1 VSAATAARPTVDDR
15 LHRPDTAR
23 YFPGPARSASV
34 SPAGAEAMT
43 AMQSK
48 SASAAPSL
56 ADLEGLAERAFRG
69 LPAEVRRACA
79 GLAIRVADF
88 PDDDLLREM
97 GIEDPFEL
105 TGLYEGTALTE
116 KSVLDQP
123 LQPDTVWLFRRPI
136 LEEWIER
143 GDVALDRLVSHVLVH
158 EIAHH
163 LGWSDDDI
171 RAVDDWT
178 L

>member
-1 VSAATAARPTVDDR
+1 MTTTAQPPSR
-15 LHRPDTAR
+15 L
-23 YFPGPARSASV
+23 S
-34 SPAGAEAMT
+34 
-43 AMQSK
+43 Q
-48 SASAAPSL
+48 AAPSL
-56 ADLEGLAERAFRG
+56 EDIERLALAALKALPAAVRRVCADL
-69 LPAEVRRACA
+69 V
-79 GLAIRVADF
+79 IRVTDFAD
-88 PDDDLLREM
+88 DELLKEM
-97 GIEDPFEL
+97 GIDDPFEL
-105 TGLYEGTALTE
+105 TGLYDGIALPQRSTM
-116 KSVLDQP
+116 DQP
-123 LQPDTVWLFRRPI
+123 TQPNAVWLFRRPI